1 MFDKDAFLR
10 LLREDEEFRYAVLG
24 LLGLDKVF
32 KRLEKNTK
40 AIAALQRAMVRHTK
54 ALEEHTRAI
63 EALQKTIEEHSRAIN
78 SMQKTL
84 EEHSRVLERHS
95 KAVESLQRA
104 VEEHTR
110 AIVAMQKTLEEH
122 SRAIEGLQRAVEEHS
137 RAIMSLQQAVDAQSV
152 AIRELA
158 AKMNALGTR
167 WGVVA
172 EEAFRESVKY
182 LVEDLLG
189 AYKAKKW
196 TYYDAEG
203 LVYGHPSV
211 VEADLL
217 VRDGEHI
224 LVEFKSSADR
234 ADVGELYKLGILYE
248 RVAGVKPKLLLV
260 SPAVRK
266 RAAELAKELGVEI
279 RGEVVE

>member
-1 MFDKDAFLR
+1 VFDKEAFLR

-24 LLGLDKVF
+24 LLGLDEVL
-32 KRLEKNTK
+32 KRLEKNTR
-40 AIAALQRAMVRHTK
+40 AIAALQRAVVRHTK
-54 ALEEHTRAI
+54 ALEEHAKAI
-63 EALQKTIEEHSRAIN
+63 EA
-78 SMQKTL
+78 MQKTL
-84 EEHSRVLERHS
+84 EEHS
-95 KAVESLQRA
+95 KAINSMQRTL
-104 VEEHTR
+104 EEHSR
-110 AIVAMQKTLEEH
+110 AINAMQKTLEGHSRVLEEH
-122 SRAIEGLQRAVEEHS
+122 SRAIEGLQKAVEEHS
-137 RAIMSLQQAVDAQSV
+137 RAIMSLQRAVDAHSV

-158 AKMNALGTR
+158 AKVNALGTR

-189 AYKAKKW
+189 AYKAGKW

-248 RVAGVKPKLLLV
+248 RVVGVKPRLLLV

-266 RAAELAKELGVEI
+266 RAAELAKELGIEI

>member
-1 MFDKDAFLR
+1 VFDKEAFLR
-10 LLREDEEFRYAVLG
+10 LLREDNEFKYAVLG
-24 LLGLDKVF
+24 LLGLDEVF
-32 KRLEKNTK
+32 KRLEKNTR
-40 AIAALQRAMVRHTK
+40 AIAALQRAVSRHTK

-63 EALQKTIEEHSRAIN
+63 E
-78 SMQKTL
+78 
-84 EEHSRVLERHS
+84 
-95 KAVESLQRA
+95 
-104 VEEHTR
+104 
-110 AIVAMQKTLEEH
+110 AMQKTLEEH

-137 RAIMSLQQAVDAQSV
+137 RAIMSLQQAVDAQSA

-224 LVEFKSSADR
+224 LVEFKSSADK

-248 RVAGVKPKLLLV
+248 RVVGVKPKLLLV

-266 RAAELAKELGVEI
+266 RAAELAKELGIEI

>member
-1 MFDKDAFLR
+1 MFDKEAFLR

-24 LLGLDKVF
+24 LLGLDEVF
-32 KRLEKNTK
+32 KRLEKNTR
-40 AIAALQRAMVRHTK
+40 AVAALQRVVSRHTK

-63 EALQKTIEEHSRAIN
+63 EAMQKTLEEHSRAIAA
-78 SMQKTL
+78 MQKALEEHSKVL

-95 KAVESLQRA
+95 RAIESLQ
-104 VEEHTR
+104 
-110 AIVAMQKTLEEH
+110 K
-122 SRAIEGLQRAVEEHS
+122 AVEEHS
-137 RAIMSLQQAVDAQSV
+137 RAIMSLQQAVDAQSA

-234 ADVGELYKLGILYE
+234 ADVGELYKLGTLYE
-248 RVAGVKPKLLLV
+248 RVIGVKPKLLLV

-266 RAAELAKELGVEI
+266 RAAELAKELGIEI

>member
-1 MFDKDAFLR
+1 VFDKEALLR

-24 LLGLDKVF
+24 LLGLDEVF
-32 KRLEKNTK
+32 KQLEKNTR
-40 AIAALQRAMVRHTK
+40 AIAALQRAVGRHTK

-63 EALQKTIEEHSRAIN
+63 ESLQK
-78 SMQKTL
+78 
-84 EEHSRVLERHS
+84 
-95 KAVESLQRA
+95 
-104 VEEHTR
+104 
-110 AIVAMQKTLEEH
+110 
-122 SRAIEGLQRAVEEHS
+122 AVEEHS
-137 RAIMSLQQAVDAQSV
+137 RAIMSLQQAVDAQSA

-248 RVAGVKPKLLLV
+248 RVVGVKPKLLLV

-266 RAAELAKELGVEI
+266 RAAELAKELGIEI

>member
-1 MFDKDAFLR
+1 
-10 LLREDEEFRYAVLG
+10 
-24 LLGLDKVF
+24 
-32 KRLEKNTK
+32 
-40 AIAALQRAMVRHTK
+40 
-54 ALEEHTRAI
+54 
-63 EALQKTIEEHSRAIN
+63 
-78 SMQKTL
+78 
-84 EEHSRVLERHS
+84 
-95 KAVESLQRA
+95 
-104 VEEHTR
+104 
-110 AIVAMQKTLEEH
+110 
-122 SRAIEGLQRAVEEHS
+122 
-137 RAIMSLQQAVDAQSV
+137 VDAQSA

-248 RVAGVKPKLLLV
+248 RAAGVKPKLLLV

-266 RAAELAKELGVEI
+266 RAAELAKELGIEI

>member
-1 MFDKDAFLR
+1 VFDKEAFLR

-24 LLGLDKVF
+24 LLGLDEVF
-32 KRLEKNTK
+32 KRLEKNTR
-40 AIAALQRAMVRHTK
+40 ATAALQRVVSRHTK

-63 EALQKTIEEHSRAIN
+63 EAMQKTLEEHSRAIAA
-78 SMQKTL
+78 MQKALEEHSKVL

-95 KAVESLQRA
+95 RAIESLQRA
-104 VEEHTR
+104 VEEHTK
-110 AIVAMQKTLEEH
+110 AIAAMQKTLEEH
-122 SRAIEGLQRAVEEHS
+122 SRTLEEHS
-137 RAIMSLQQAVDAQSV
+137 RVIISLQQAVDAQSA

-203 LVYGHPSV
+203 LVYGRPSI

-266 RAAELAKELGVEI
+266 RAAELAKELGIEI